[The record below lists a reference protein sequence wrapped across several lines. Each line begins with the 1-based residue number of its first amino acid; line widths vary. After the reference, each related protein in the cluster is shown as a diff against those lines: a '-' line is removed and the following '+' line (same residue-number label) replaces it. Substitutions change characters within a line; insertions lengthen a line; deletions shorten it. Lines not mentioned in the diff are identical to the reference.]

1 MIKLEPDRTLP
12 PCNNCHHLWRV
23 DDKSYH
29 KAWMLCQTMLA
40 GMKFSITRVQNSHYW
55 AWRSDCKLAAM
66 VFPFSQM
73 KIKCVMSPIQIK
85 KIYFKWESH
94 HIIFSLR
101 MVLPFWFILNL
112 SECMA
117 KIQENLWIVVSQ
129 KALQKINP
137 QSRKSNIDI
146 HHKLFKFLAVR
157 HR

>member
-1 MIKLEPDRTLP
+1 
-12 PCNNCHHLWRV
+12 
-23 DDKSYH
+23 
-29 KAWMLCQTMLA
+29 
-40 GMKFSITRVQNSHYW
+40 
-55 AWRSDCKLAAM
+55 
-66 VFPFSQM
+66 
-73 KIKCVMSPIQIK
+73 
-85 KIYFKWESH
+85 
-94 HIIFSLR
+94 